1 MDRVPPQSAP
11 TAPAGPAVCTSA
23 GMPALRTGTRMSCL
37 LHSPRCWPGS
47 MEEHGRG
54 KLVACY
60 GMAVLVCSESSA
72 AGEQAP
78 YHRRNRSR
86 VGRLGRVEGV
96 GGVRKAPAG
105 SEQSWRSPWT
115 MSARQSR
122 WWSSPLHNSRHAHAL
137 RSAADPPP
145 YRTRILGS

>member
-1 MDRVPPQSAP
+1 
-11 TAPAGPAVCTSA
+11 
-23 GMPALRTGTRMSCL
+23 
-37 LHSPRCWPGS
+37 

-96 GGVRKAPAG
+96 GGVRRRLLVLNKAGEARGPCQPDRAG
-105 SEQSWRSPWT
+105 GGR
-115 MSARQSR
+115 
-122 WWSSPLHNSRHAHAL
+122 AL
-137 RSAADPPP
+137 CTTADMHMP
-145 YRTRILGS
+145 